1 MGRPPKLTPHRQRET
16 IQRRDRGDE
25 SFRVRFLDHLME

>member
-1 MGRPPKLTPHRQRET
+1 MGRPPKLTPHRQREA

-25 SFRVRFLDHLME
+25 SLSVRFLDRLME